1 MALRRW
7 LSLLLVSVLFAV
19 SPLAYSEAPDE
30 VWLGGYYD
38 GGEADD
44 ALIDLQLH
52 HSAIAM
58 LAVYVSPSITLVPA
72 RRHCRR
78 GFRRSA
84 PSWQRAPGH
93 LLSPRTLPKS

>member
-7 LSLLLVSVLFAV
+7 LSLLLVAVLFAV
-19 SPLAYSEAPDE
+19 SPLAYSEAPDD

-58 LAVYVSPSITLVPA
+58 LAVYVSPSITLVPTPPPLSERVPA
-72 RRHCRR
+72 LRALLATHT
-78 GFRRSA
+78 
-84 PSWQRAPGH
+84 RAPP
-93 LLSPRTLPKS
+93 LS

>member
-7 LSLLLVSVLFAV
+7 LSRLLVSVLFAV

-44 ALIDLQLH
+44 ALVDLQLH
-52 HSAIAM
+52 HSAIAI
-58 LAVYVSPSITLVPA
+58 LAVYVSPSITLVQAPPPRSERVPPRHALPA
-72 RRHCRR
+72 THT
-78 GFRRSA
+78 
-84 PSWQRAPGH
+84 RAPP
-93 LLSPRTLPKS
+93 LS

>member
-7 LSLLLVSVLFAV
+7 LSRLLVSVLFAV

-44 ALIDLQLH
+44 ALVDLQLH
-52 HSAIAM
+52 HSAIAI
-58 LAVYVSPSITLVPA
+58 LAVYASPSITLVQAPPPLSERVPPLRALPA
-72 RRHCRR
+72 THT
-78 GFRRSA
+78 
-84 PSWQRAPGH
+84 RAPP
-93 LLSPRTLPKS
+93 LS